1 MIHPSRVA
9 DLAAEGEP
17 EKEFNQGIAGRL
29 PKKTTAAGALVRNS
43 DGLILFLEAVY
54 KPTLEI
60 PGGVT
65 EFDES
70 PLDACRREAREEIGI
85 DIEIG
90 PMLVV
95 DWIPAQG
102 VWFDGIMFI
111 FDGGVLTDE
120 QIERITLDATEAR
133 RFQFLT
139 LEQASDRMRPSMARR
154 IARAKEALRRGFP
167 SYAEFGRMVTSGP
180 TEMVPSERHGFP
192 GA

>member
-1 MIHPSRVA
+1 MIHPSREA

-17 EKEFNQGIAGRL
+17 EKEFNPGIAGRL
-29 PKKTTAAGALVRNS
+29 PKKTTAGGALVRNK
-43 DGLILFLEAVY
+43 DGLILFLEATY

-70 PLDACRREAREEIGI
+70 PLDAARREAKEEIGL

-90 PMLVV
+90 PVLVV

-102 VWFDGIMFI
+102 VWYDGVMFI

-120 QIERITLDATEAR
+120 QIEQITLDATEAR

-139 LEQASDRMRPSMARR
+139 LDQASDRMRPSMVRR
-154 IARAKEALRRGFP
+154 IACAQEALRQGAP
-167 SYAEFGRMVTSGP
+167 LYAEFGRVPERKATETVPADGP
-180 TEMVPSERHGFP
+180 GFP
-192 GA
+192 SA